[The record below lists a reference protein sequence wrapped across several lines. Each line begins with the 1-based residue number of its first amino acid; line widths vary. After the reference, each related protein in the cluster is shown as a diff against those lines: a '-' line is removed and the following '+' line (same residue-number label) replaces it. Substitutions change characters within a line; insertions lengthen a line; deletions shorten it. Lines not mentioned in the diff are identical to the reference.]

1 MNISKQAVYKILQRA
16 NKKQDIIHLVK
27 DIVLEFRNV
36 HPTMGVRDI
45 YYKKQP
51 CFVGRDKFEELC
63 KLAGLII
70 KRKKR
75 FIHTTDSSGVIRF
88 DNLIKNLEITR
99 INQVWQSD
107 ITYYMINGRFYFI
120 TFIID
125 AFSRVIVGYSVSKRL
140 TTEQSVIAALKK
152 ALKFRKGE
160 DLSDL
165 IFHSDGGGQYYAKEF
180 IDVTK
185 NFKHS
190 MCVAPWEN
198 GKAERING
206 VIKNNYLSY
215 RTITNYETLVK
226 EVDRSVY
233 LYNYEKPHC
242 KLQRKSPISFEK
254 SIYLQNQNPEE
265 KKSSKILEP
274 SSELGLGLA
283 QDQAQSSPNKDKSTN
298 DNMPKTSKQTVN
310 QI

>member
-1 MNISKQAVYKILQRA
+1 MNISKQAVYKIIQRD
-16 NKKQDIIHLVK
+16 NEKKEHIHFIK
-27 DIVLEFRNV
+27 NIVLDVRKD
-36 HPTMGVRDI
+36 HPSMGIRDI
-45 YYKKQP
+45 YFKMQP
-51 CFVGRDKFEELC
+51 YCVGRDKFEELC
-63 KLAGLII
+63 RLAGLMI

-88 DNLIKNLEITR
+88 DNLIENLEITR

-107 ITYYMINGRFYFI
+107 ITYYDLNGRFYYI

-140 TTEQSVIAALKK
+140 TTEQTVIAALKK

-160 DLSDL
+160 DLNDL

-206 VIKNNYLSY
+206 VIKNNYLRY

-233 LYNYEKPHC
+233 LYNHDKPHIE
-242 KLQRKSPISFEK
+242 LQRMAPILFEK
-254 SIYLQNQNPEE
+254 SIYLHNQNPEE
-265 KKSSKILEP
+265 KKTSKILKM
-274 SSELGLGLA
+274 SSEVGLA
-283 QDQAQSSPNKDKSTN
+283 QPLNSTKKDKSSN
-298 DNMPKTSKQTVN
+298 NKMPKTSKQTVN

>member
-1 MNISKQAVYKILQRA
+1 MNISKQAVHKIIQRD
-16 NKKQDIIHLVK
+16 NEKKENILFIKQ
-27 DIVLEFRNV
+27 IVSEVRKE
-36 HPTMGVRDI
+36 HPSMGVRDI
-45 YYKKQP
+45 YHIMLP
-51 CFVGRDKFEELC
+51 DFLGRDKFIELC
-63 KLAGLII
+63 RLAGLMI

-75 FIHTTDSSGVIRF
+75 FIHTTDSTGVIRF
-88 DNLIKNLEITR
+88 DNLTENLKITR

-107 ITYYMINGRFYFI
+107 ITFYKLNGVFYYI

-140 TTEQSVIAALKK
+140 TAEQTVIASLKK

-160 DLSDL
+160 DLSGL
-165 IFHSDGGGQYYAKEF
+165 IFHSDGGKQYIAQEF
-180 IDVTK
+180 LDLSEG
-185 NFKHS
+185 FKHS

-198 GKAERING
+198 GIAERING

-233 LYNYEKPHC
+233 LYNYKKPHC
-242 KLQRKSPISFEK
+242 KLQRMTPISFEK
-254 SIYLQNQNPEE
+254 SIYLQNQNSEE
-265 KKSSKILEP
+265 KKSSKILNP

-283 QDQAQSSPNKDKSTN
+283 QDQALSSPNKDKSTI

-310 QI
+310 HF

>member
-1 MNISKQAVYKILQRA
+1 MNISKQAVYKILQRD
-16 NKKQDIIHLVK
+16 NKKQDMIHLVK

-45 YYKKQP
+45 YYEKQP

-75 FIHTTDSSGVIRF
+75 FIHTTDSRGVIRF

-107 ITYYMINGRFYFI
+107 TTYYKINGNFYYI

-125 AFSRVIVGYSVSKRL
+125 AYSRVIVGYSVSKRL
-140 TTEQSVIAALKK
+140 TTEQTVIASLNSALR
-152 ALKFRKGE
+152 FRKGE
-160 DLSDL
+160 DLNGL
-165 IFHSDGGGQYYAKEF
+165 IFHSDGGRQYGAKEF
-180 IDVTK
+180 LNVTED
-185 NFKHS
+185 FLHS

-198 GKAERING
+198 GIAERING
-206 VIKNNYLSY
+206 VIKNNYLCH
-215 RTITNYETLVK
+215 RTINNFDTLVK

-233 LYNYEKPHC
+233 LYNYEKPHI
-242 KLQRKSPISFEK
+242 KLQRMSPVLFEK
-254 SIYLQNQNPEE
+254 SIHLQNQNPEE
-265 KKSSKILEP
+265 KKSSKILKTR
-274 SSELGLGLA
+274 SELGLA
-283 QDQAQSSPNKDKSTN
+283 QAQISTIKDQSINNK
-298 DNMPKTSKQTVN
+298 MPKTSKQTVN
-310 QI
+310 HF

>member
-1 MNISKQAVYKILQRA
+1 MNISKQAVYKILQRD
-16 NKKQDIIHLVK
+16 NKKQDMIHLVK

-45 YYKKQP
+45 YYEKQP

-75 FIHTTDSSGVIRF
+75 FIHTTDSRGVIRF

-107 ITYYMINGRFYFI
+107 TTYYKINGNFYYI

-125 AFSRVIVGYSVSKRL
+125 AYSRVIVGYSVSKRL
-140 TTEQSVIAALKK
+140 TTEQTVIASLNSALR
-152 ALKFRKGE
+152 FRKGE
-160 DLSDL
+160 DLNGL
-165 IFHSDGGGQYYAKEF
+165 IFHSDGGRQYGAKEF
-180 IDVTK
+180 LNVTED
-185 NFKHS
+185 FLHS

-198 GKAERING
+198 GIAERING
-206 VIKNNYLSY
+206 VIKNNYLCH
-215 RTITNYETLVK
+215 RTINNFDTLVK

-233 LYNYEKPHC
+233 LYNYEKPHI
-242 KLQRKSPISFEK
+242 KLQRKTPIAFEK
-254 SIYLQNQNPEE
+254 SIHLQNQNPEE
-265 KKSSKILEP
+265 KFSSKILKMSPEV
-274 SSELGLGLA
+274 GLA
-283 QDQAQSSPNKDKSTN
+283 QPLDSTKKDKSTKHK
-298 DNMPKTSKQTVN
+298 MPKTSKQTVN
-310 QI
+310 HF

>member
-1 MNISKQAVYKILQRA
+1 MKISKQAVYKILERD
-16 NKKQDIIHLVK
+16 NEKKENILLIK
-27 DIVLEFRNV
+27 NIVFDHRKN
-36 HPTMGVRDI
+36 HPSMGIRDI
-45 YYKKQP
+45 YFQALPY
-51 CFVGRDKFEELC
+51 FVGRDKFEELC
-63 KLAGLII
+63 KLAGLMI

-75 FIHTTDSSGVIRF
+75 FIHTTDSRGVIRF
-88 DNLIKNLEITR
+88 DNLIKNLEISR

-107 ITYYMINGRFYFI
+107 ITYYNLNGRSYYI

-140 TTEQSVIAALKK
+140 TTEQTVIAALKK
-152 ALKFRKGE
+152 ALKFRRGE

-198 GKAERING
+198 GVAERING
-206 VIKNNYLSY
+206 VIKNNYLCY
-215 RTITNYETLVK
+215 RMIPNYDTLVK

-233 LYNYEKPHC
+233 LYNQDKPHI
-242 KLQRKSPISFEK
+242 KLQRMAPILFEK
-254 SIYLQNQNPEE
+254 SIYLHNQNPEV
-265 KKSSKILEP
+265 KKTSKILKMSPEV
-274 SSELGLGLA
+274 GLA
-283 QDQAQSSPNKDKSTN
+283 QPLDSSKKDKSTKHK
-298 DNMPKTSKQTVN
+298 MPKTSKQTVN

>member
-1 MNISKQAVYKILQRA
+1 MNISKQAVYKILQRD

-45 YYKKQP
+45 YYEKQP

-75 FIHTTDSSGVIRF
+75 FIHTTDSRGVIRF

-99 INQVWQSD
+99 VNQVWQSD
-107 ITYYMINGRFYFI
+107 TTYYKINGKFYYI

-125 AFSRVIVGYSVSKRL
+125 AYSRVIVGYSVSKRL
-140 TTEQSVIAALKK
+140 TTEQTVIASLNSALR
-152 ALKFRKGE
+152 FRKGE
-160 DLSDL
+160 DLDGL
-165 IFHSDGGGQYYAKEF
+165 IFHSDGGRQYGAKEF
-180 IDVTK
+180 LDVTE
-185 NFKHS
+185 NFHHS

-198 GKAERING
+198 GIAERLNG
-206 VIKNNYLSY
+206 VIKNNYLCH
-215 RTITNYETLVK
+215 RTINNFETLVK

-233 LYNYEKPHC
+233 LYNYEKPHI
-242 KLQRKSPISFEK
+242 KLQRKTPIAFEK
-254 SIYLQNQNPEE
+254 SIHLQNQNPEE
-265 KKSSKILEP
+265 KISSKILKMSPEV
-274 SSELGLGLA
+274 GLA
-283 QDQAQSSPNKDKSTN
+283 QPLDSTQKDQSSNKK
-298 DNMPKTSKQTVN
+298 MPKTSKQTVN

>member
-1 MNISKQAVYKILQRA
+1 MNISKQAVYKILQRD

-36 HPTMGVRDI
+36 HPTMGIRDI
-45 YYKKQP
+45 YYKNQP
-51 CFVGRDKFEELC
+51 CFIGRDKFEELC

-75 FIHTTDSSGVIRF
+75 FIHTTDSRGVIRF

-107 ITYYMINGRFYFI
+107 TTYYKINGKFYYI

-125 AFSRVIVGYSVSKRL
+125 AYSRVIVGYSVSKRL
-140 TTEQSVIAALKK
+140 TTEQTVIASLNS

-160 DLSDL
+160 NLNGL
-165 IFHSDGGGQYYAKEF
+165 IFHSDGGRQYGAKEF
-180 IDVTK
+180 LDVTED
-185 NFKHS
+185 FLHS

-198 GKAERING
+198 GKAERLNG
-206 VIKNNYLSY
+206 VIKNNYLCH
-215 RTITNYETLVK
+215 RTINNFETLVK

-233 LYNYEKPHC
+233 LYNYEKPHI
-242 KLQRKSPISFEK
+242 KLHRMTPIAFEK
-254 SIYLQNQNPEE
+254 SIYLHNQNPEE
-265 KKSSKILEP
+265 KKPSKILKM
-274 SSELGLGLA
+274 SSEVGLA
-283 QDQAQSSPNKDKSTN
+283 QPLNSTKKDKSTN
-298 DNMPKTSKQTVN
+298 SKMPKTS
-310 QI
+310 

>member
-1 MNISKQAVYKILQRA
+1 MRPY
-16 NKKQDIIHLVK
+16 
-27 DIVLEFRNV
+27 
-36 HPTMGVRDI
+36 
-45 YYKKQP
+45 
-51 CFVGRDKFEELC
+51 CVGRDKFEELC
-63 KLAGLII
+63 KLAGLMI
-70 KRKKR
+70 KRKKK

-88 DNLIKNLEITR
+88 DNLIENLEITR

-107 ITYYMINGRFYFI
+107 ITYYDLNGRFYYI

-140 TTEQSVIAALKK
+140 TTEQTVIAALEK

-160 DLSDL
+160 NLNDL

-206 VIKNNYLSY
+206 VIKNNYLCY
-215 RTITNYETLVK
+215 RTINNFETLVK

-233 LYNYEKPHC
+233 LYNHEKPHI
-242 KLQRKSPISFEK
+242 KLQRMTPISFEK
-254 SIYLQNQNPEE
+254 SIYLHNQNPEE
-265 KKSSKILEP
+265 KKSSKILKM
-274 SSELGLGLA
+274 SSEVGLA
-283 QDQAQSSPNKDKSTN
+283 QPLNSTKKDKSSN
-298 DNMPKTSKQTVN
+298 NKMPKTSKQTVN

>member
-1 MNISKQAVYKILQRA
+1 MNISKQAVYKILQRD
-16 NKKQDIIHLVK
+16 NKKHDMIHLVK

-45 YYKKQP
+45 YYEKQP

-75 FIHTTDSSGVIRF
+75 FVHTTDSRGVIRF

-107 ITYYMINGRFYFI
+107 TTYYKINGKFYYI

-125 AFSRVIVGYSVSKRL
+125 AYSRVIVGYSVSKRL
-140 TTEQSVIAALKK
+140 TTEQTVIASLNSALR
-152 ALKFRKGE
+152 FRKGE
-160 DLSDL
+160 DLNGL
-165 IFHSDGGGQYYAKEF
+165 IFHSDEGRQYGAKE
-180 IDVTK
+180 ILNVTED
-185 NFKHS
+185 FLHS

-215 RTITNYETLVK
+215 RLITNFETLVK
-226 EVDRSVY
+226 VVDRSVY
-233 LYNYEKPHC
+233 LYNHEKPHC
-242 KLQRKSPISFEK
+242 KLQRMSPVLFEK
-254 SIYLQNQNPEE
+254 SIHLQNQNPEE
-265 KKSSKILEP
+265 KKSSKILKTR
-274 SSELGLGLA
+274 SELGLA
-283 QDQAQSSPNKDKSTN
+283 QAQISTIKDQSINNK
-298 DNMPKTSKQTVN
+298 MPKTSKQTVN
-310 QI
+310 HF

>member
-1 MNISKQAVYKILQRA
+1 MNISKQAVYKILQRD
-16 NKKQDIIHLVK
+16 NKKKDILHLVK
-27 DIVLEFRNV
+27 EIVFEVRMD

-45 YYKKQP
+45 YYKKRP
-51 CFVGRDKFEELC
+51 CYVGRDQFEELC
-63 KLAGLII
+63 KLAGLMI

-107 ITYYMINGRFYFI
+107 TTYFKINGHFYYI

-125 AFSRVIVGYSVSKRL
+125 AYSRVIVGYSVSKRL
-140 TTEQSVIAALKK
+140 TTEQTVIASLNSALR
-152 ALKFRKGE
+152 FRKGE
-160 DLSDL
+160 DLNGL
-165 IFHSDGGGQYYAKEF
+165 IFHSDGGRQYGAKEF
-180 IDVTK
+180 LDVTED
-185 NFKHS
+185 FLHS

>member
-1 MNISKQAVYKILQRA
+1 MNISKQAVYKILQRE
-16 NKKQDIIHLVK
+16 NKKQNIIHLVK

-45 YYKKQP
+45 YYEKQP

-75 FIHTTDSSGVIRF
+75 FIHTTDSRGVIRF

-107 ITYYMINGRFYFI
+107 TTYYKINGNFYYI

-125 AFSRVIVGYSVSKRL
+125 AYSRVIVGYSVSKRL
-140 TTEQSVIAALKK
+140 TTEQTVIASLNSALR
-152 ALKFRKGE
+152 FRKGE
-160 DLSDL
+160 DLNGL
-165 IFHSDGGGQYYAKEF
+165 IFHSDGGRQYGAKEF

-198 GKAERING
+198 GVAERING
-206 VIKNNYLSY
+206 VIKNNYLCH
-215 RTITNYETLVK
+215 RTIPNYDTLVK

-233 LYNYEKPHC
+233 LYNYEKPHI
-242 KLQRKSPISFEK
+242 KLQRMSPVLFEK
-254 SIYLQNQNPEE
+254 SIHLQNQNPGE
-265 KKSSKILEP
+265 KKSSKILETR
-274 SSELGLGLA
+274 SELGLA
-283 QDQAQSSPNKDKSTN
+283 QAQISTIKDKSTN

-310 QI
+310 HF

>member
-1 MNISKQAVYKILQRA
+1 MNISKQAVYKILQRD
-16 NKKQDIIHLVK
+16 NKKQNIIHLVK

-45 YYKKQP
+45 YYEKQP

-75 FIHTTDSSGVIRF
+75 FIHTTDSRGVIRF

-107 ITYYMINGRFYFI
+107 TTYYKINGNFYYI

-125 AFSRVIVGYSVSKRL
+125 AYSRVIVGYSVSKRL
-140 TTEQSVIAALKK
+140 TTEQTVIASLNSALR
-152 ALKFRKGE
+152 FRKGE
-160 DLSDL
+160 DLNGL
-165 IFHSDGGGQYYAKEF
+165 IFHSDGGRQYGAKEF

-198 GKAERING
+198 GVAERING

-233 LYNYEKPHC
+233 LYNYEKPHI
-242 KLQRKSPISFEK
+242 KLQRMSPVLFEK
-254 SIYLQNQNPEE
+254 SIHLQNQNPGE
-265 KKSSKILEP
+265 KKSSKILETR
-274 SSELGLGLA
+274 SELGLA
-283 QDQAQSSPNKDKSTN
+283 QAQISTIQDKSTN

-310 QI
+310 HF

>member
-1 MNISKQAVYKILQRA
+1 MNISKQAVYKILQRD
-16 NKKQDIIHLVK
+16 NKKQNIIHLVK

-45 YYKKQP
+45 YYEKQP

-75 FIHTTDSSGVIRF
+75 FIHTTDSRGVIRF

-107 ITYYMINGRFYFI
+107 TTYYKINGNFYYI

-125 AFSRVIVGYSVSKRL
+125 AYSRVIVGYSVSKRL
-140 TTEQSVIAALKK
+140 TTEQTVIASLNSALR
-152 ALKFRKGE
+152 FRKGE
-160 DLSDL
+160 DLNGL
-165 IFHSDGGGQYYAKEF
+165 IFHSDGGRQYGAKEF

-198 GKAERING
+198 GVAERING
-206 VIKNNYLSY
+206 VIKNDYLCY
-215 RTITNYETLVK
+215 RTIPNYDTLVK

-233 LYNYEKPHC
+233 LYNYEKPHI
-242 KLQRKSPISFEK
+242 KLQRMSPVLFEK
-254 SIYLQNQNPEE
+254 SIHLQNQNPGE
-265 KKSSKILEP
+265 KKSSKILETR
-274 SSELGLGLA
+274 SELGLA
-283 QDQAQSSPNKDKSTN
+283 QAQISTIKDKSTN

-310 QI
+310 HF

>member
-1 MNISKQAVYKILQRA
+1 M
-16 NKKQDIIHLVK
+16 
-27 DIVLEFRNV
+27 
-36 HPTMGVRDI
+36 
-45 YYKKQP
+45 
-51 CFVGRDKFEELC
+51 
-63 KLAGLII
+63 I

-88 DNLIKNLEITR
+88 NNLIEKLEITR

-107 ITYYMINGRFYFI
+107 ITYYNLNGRSYYI

-125 AFSRVIVGYSVSKRL
+125 AFSRVVVGYTVSKRL
-140 TTEQSVIAALKK
+140 TTEQTVIAALKK

-180 IDVTK
+180 IDVTE

-198 GKAERING
+198 GVAERING
-206 VIKNNYLSY
+206 VIKNNYLCY
-215 RTITNYETLVK
+215 RTIPNYDTLVK

-242 KLQRKSPISFEK
+242 KLQRMAPVLFEK
-254 SIYLQNQNPEE
+254 SIHLQNQNPGE
-265 KKSSKILEP
+265 KKSSKILETR
-274 SSELGLGLA
+274 SELGLA
-283 QDQAQSSPNKDKSTN
+283 QAQISTIKDKSTN

-310 QI
+310 HF

>member
-1 MNISKQAVYKILQRA
+1 MNISKQAVYKILQRD
-16 NKKQDIIHLVK
+16 NKKQDMIHLVK

-45 YYKKQP
+45 YYEKQP

-75 FIHTTDSSGVIRF
+75 FIHTTDSRGVIRF

-107 ITYYMINGRFYFI
+107 TTYYKINGNFYYI

-125 AFSRVIVGYSVSKRL
+125 AYSRVIVGYSVSKRL
-140 TTEQSVIAALKK
+140 TTEQTVIASLNSALR
-152 ALKFRKGE
+152 FRKGE
-160 DLSDL
+160 DLNGL
-165 IFHSDGGGQYYAKEF
+165 IFHSDGGRQYGAKEF
-180 IDVTK
+180 LNVTED
-185 NFKHS
+185 FLHS

-198 GKAERING
+198 GIAERING
-206 VIKNNYLSY
+206 VIKNNYLCH
-215 RTITNYETLVK
+215 RTINNFETLVK

-233 LYNYEKPHC
+233 LYNYEKPHI
-242 KLQRKSPISFEK
+242 KLQRKTPIAFEK
-254 SIYLQNQNPEE
+254 SIHLQNQNPEE
-265 KKSSKILEP
+265 KFSSKILKMSPEV
-274 SSELGLGLA
+274 GLA
-283 QDQAQSSPNKDKSTN
+283 QPLDSTQKDKSSN
-298 DNMPKTSKQTVN
+298 KKNAKNK
-310 QI
+310 